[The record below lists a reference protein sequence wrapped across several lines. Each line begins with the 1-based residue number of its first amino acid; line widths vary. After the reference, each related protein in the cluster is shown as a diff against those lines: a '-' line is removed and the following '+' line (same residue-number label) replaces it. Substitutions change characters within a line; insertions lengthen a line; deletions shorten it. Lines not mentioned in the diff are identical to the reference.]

1 MDLILTRMKTALDIE
16 KINEQHATTGVEE
29 FLRYILDTFG
39 DRVALASSLGLEDQL
54 LTDLVLRLRPG
65 TRVFTLDTGRL
76 FPETYRLIDRTNKR
90 YGIKIDLFFPD
101 HALVQEMVRAEGI
114 NLFYDSV
121 EKRQRCCQTRKLEP
135 LRRAFTGLEA
145 WICGLRREQSV
156 TRQETRRVERDEAN
170 GLYKFNPL
178 INWSEEEVRA
188 YIVEHEVP
196 YNTLHDAGYPSIG
209 CEPCTRAVAPGEDP
223 RAGRWW
229 WESPLHKE
237 CGLHR
242 R

>member
-1 MDLILTRMKTALDIE
+1 MNTGLDIARLNEQLATASAEEVLRHFLTRFAGRIALS
-16 KINEQHATTGVEE
+16 
-29 FLRYILDTFG
+29 
-39 DRVALASSLGLEDQL
+39 SSLSLEDQM
-54 LTDLVLRLRPG
+54 LTDMIARLDPA

-90 YGIKIDLFFPD
+90 YGITIDLFFPD
-101 HALVQEMVRAEGI
+101 HTRVEEMVRKEGI

-121 EKRQRCCQTRKLEP
+121 EKRKRCCQVRKLEP
-135 LRRAFTGLEA
+135 LRRAFRGLEA

-156 TRQETRRVERDEAN
+156 TRQEMQLVEWDEVN
-170 GLYKFNPL
+170 QLVKINPL
-178 INWSEEEVRA
+178 IDWSEEAVRT
-188 YIVEHEVP
+188 YIVEHNVP
-196 YNTLHDAGYPSIG
+196 YNKLHDEGYSSIG
-209 CEPCTRAVAPGEDP
+209 CEPCTRAVEPGDDP